1 MVQTRG
7 SEEELTMEKEAE
19 RLSEKAQ
26 SVMTFT
32 ELDHSSEGFL
42 EPINRVPPGNGVTR
56 GC

>member
-1 MVQTRG
+1 
-7 SEEELTMEKEAE
+7 MEKEAE

-42 EPINRVPPGNGVTR
+42 EPMTEYRQGME
-56 GC
+56 